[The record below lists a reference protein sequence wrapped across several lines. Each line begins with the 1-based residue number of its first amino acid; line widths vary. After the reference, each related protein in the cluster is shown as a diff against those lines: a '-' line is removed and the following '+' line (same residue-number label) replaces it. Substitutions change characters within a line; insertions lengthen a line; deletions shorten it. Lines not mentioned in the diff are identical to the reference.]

1 MTALQ
6 KERILD
12 ALFEEWDVLDQLLS
26 SVTGDDWF
34 TPTPLPGWTVHDVT
48 AHLIGT
54 ESMLAGI
61 PAPHTTVDVHGFAHV
76 RNEIGAFNERW
87 VEGLR
92 GRPGTEMLDRFRDI
106 TERRRSELAQMTD
119 EMFDAETA
127 TPVGP
132 APYLR
137 FMRVRVFD
145 CWMHELDIR
154 DALGVAGDEGGVR
167 GDTAFEEIMGAV
179 GFLVG
184 KRGKAPSGSRIAL
197 ELTGP
202 LAREIHVAVDGRAAV
217 VDELPGDA
225 TTTITLDSRLFT
237 RLAGGRVKAADHRD
251 AITLGGDTA
260 VGKQIV
266 DNLTFTI

>member
-6 KERILD
+6 KEPILD
-12 ALFEEWDVLDQLLS
+12 ALFEEWEVLDQLLS
-26 SVTGDDWF
+26 SVSGDAWF
-34 TPTPLPGWTVHDVT
+34 TPSPLPGWTVHDIA

-76 RNEIGAFNERW
+76 RNEIGAFNEQW

-92 GRPGTEMLDRFRDI
+92 GCPGSEMLERFRAI
-106 TERRRSELAQMTD
+106 TERRRSELAAMTD
-119 EMFDAETA
+119 EMFEAETA

-137 FMRVRVFD
+137 FMRIRVFD
-145 CWMHELDIR
+145 CWMHELDLR
-154 DALGVAGDEGGVR
+154 EALGVAGNEGGTR
-167 GDTAFEEIMGAV
+167 GETAFEEIAGAV
-179 GFLVG
+179 AFLVG
-184 KRGKAPSGSRIAL
+184 KRGKAPEGSRITF

-217 VDELPGDA
+217 VDELPSAA

-251 AITLGGDTA
+251 AVSISGDTA

-266 DNLTFTI
+266 DNLAFTI